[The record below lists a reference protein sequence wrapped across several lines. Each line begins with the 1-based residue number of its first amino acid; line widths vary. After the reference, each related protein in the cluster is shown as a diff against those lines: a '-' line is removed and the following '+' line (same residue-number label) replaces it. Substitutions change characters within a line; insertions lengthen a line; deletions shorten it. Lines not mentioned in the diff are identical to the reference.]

1 MALSR
6 TDFVVLIHD
15 HAPALYRIAYRLV
28 GDSHEAEDV
37 VQETLRSA
45 WKSRENF
52 TCGRGQRA
60 WLAAILRRRVI
71 DRWRRAGRR
80 TMLVGE
86 GSLEVP
92 TPAADPTTNE
102 FTDEMQQALSQ
113 LPPELRESLL
123 LVVVGELT
131 HQETANAL
139 GVPLGTVLSRV
150 SRARQRLRKHL
161 LETRGAWS
169 KEPGA
174 RSSEL
179 RAGSEKPDKSA
190 DSYSP
195 LPAPCSLL

>member
-15 HAPALYRIAYRLV
+15 HAPALYRIAYRLM
-28 GDSHEAEDV
+28 GDAHEAEDI

-45 WKSRENF
+45 WKSRESF
-52 TCGRGQRA
+52 TSGRGQRA

-80 TMLVGE
+80 MVLVGD
-86 GSLEVP
+86 GPLEVP
-92 TPAADPTTNE
+92 VQSTDPTSNG
-102 FTDEMQQALSQ
+102 FTDEMQHALSQ

-131 HQETANAL
+131 HQETADAL

-150 SRARQRLRKHL
+150 SRARQRLRKQLVAMSHV
-161 LETRGAWS
+161 
-169 KEPGA
+169 
-174 RSSEL
+174 
-179 RAGSEKPDKSA
+179 
-190 DSYSP
+190 
-195 LPAPCSLL
+195 